1 MYISVRKTEGAI
13 KNGRHWQYW
22 AQKKQKVQSRM
33 VDTGN
38 IGHKKTGQRHTKQT
52 KNTATQN

>member
-22 AQKKQKVQSRM
+22 AQKK
-33 VDTGN
+33 
-38 IGHKKTGQRHTKQT
+38 TGQRQTKQT
-52 KNTATQN
+52 KNTITQN